1 MEDHNTYIQK
11 IKQTINKF
19 KIQWTF

>member
-1 MEDHNTYIQK
+1 MENHNTYIQK